1 MLVRLI
7 RGLLKAIKSQSTQ
20 PGRKRPEDGL
30 FPNGLDISEREVVTG
45 QLKLSASLE
54 TNLKN
59 IKEATGD
66 SVDLGIRRFRVG
78 GSQVKGAIVYL
89 DGMVDSRAIEQL
101 IEDLTIELFK
111 TRIDLA
117 DSLAVYEAAKETLVP
132 QKSVEEVSDFAGLW
146 DKVSMGGTGALFDGT
161 NKALV
166 IETRGWKTRSVE
178 EPAAETT
185 LRGEREGFIESLRVN
200 TSLLRRR
207 IRTPHLQ
214 IKSVFVGSLT
224 KTEVA
229 YAYIKGLASDDLVRE
244 VHDRLEKIDIDG
256 VLESGYLEE
265 YIEDTSFTLFPLM
278 ERTERPDRVAA
289 SLLEG
294 KLAVFT
300 EGTPFVLVLPT
311 QLSTLL
317 QAPDD
322 YYERLPIG
330 SFIRVVRF
338 IAFTMSIILPG
349 FYVAVVNF
357 HQELLP
363 TVLLMRIAASR
374 EGVPF
379 PAVVEV
385 LIMEFL
391 FEVLREAGVRLPR
404 AIGPAVSIVGALILG
419 DAAIRAG
426 LVSPAVVITVALTAI
441 ASFSAPV
448 FSLAIAAR
456 LLRFIFIVL
465 GGAFGLFG
473 IQFGLLIMLTH
484 LSALRSFGRPYLA
497 PFAPLIARDLKD
509 TLARVWWW
517 RMTTRPK
524 LDAFREPKRQGEDH
538 EPRV

>member
-1 MLVRLI
+1 
-7 RGLLKAIKSQSTQ
+7 
-20 PGRKRPEDGL
+20 
-30 FPNGLDISEREVVTG
+30 
-45 QLKLSASLE
+45 
-54 TNLKN
+54 
-59 IKEATGD
+59 
-66 SVDLGIRRFRVG
+66 
-78 GSQVKGAIVYL
+78 
-89 DGMVDSRAIEQL
+89 
-101 IEDLTIELFK
+101 
-111 TRIDLA
+111 
-117 DSLAVYEAAKETLVP
+117 
-132 QKSVEEVSDFAGLW
+132 
-146 DKVSMGGTGALFDGT
+146 
-161 NKALV
+161 
-166 IETRGWKTRSVE
+166 
-178 EPAAETT
+178 
-185 LRGEREGFIESLRVN
+185 
-200 TSLLRRR
+200 
-207 IRTPHLQ
+207 
-214 IKSVFVGSLT
+214 
-224 KTEVA
+224 
-229 YAYIKGLASDDLVRE
+229 
-244 VHDRLEKIDIDG
+244 IDG

-294 KLAVFT
+294 RLAVFT
-300 EGTPFVLVLPT
+300 EGTPFVLILPT

-338 IAFTMSIILPG
+338 IAFTMSVILPG
-349 FYVAVVNF
+349 FYVAVVSF

-363 TVLLMRIAASR
+363 TVLLMRVTAFR

-379 PAVVEV
+379 PVVVEV
-385 LIMEFL
+385 LMMEFL

-524 LDAFREPKRQGEDH
+524 LDAFREPERQDEGH